1 MKNGDLRLSTLR
13 GQLTARLRPVLRDRD
28 FDEFDLDRAISTVL
42 QMAELLPKA
51 ECRESPGRCG

>member
-42 QMAELLPKA
+42 QMAELLRKA
-51 ECRESPGRCG
+51 EEN